1 MTFSKLR
8 GELSAFDTKKFK
20 SINERLFVYNVI
32 KQIQQTKQIMSLIE
46 QLNWRYATKRMN
58 KAKVPVEKVDK
69 IKEAIRLAPTSFGLQ
84 AFKVIEIE
92 DAALRQKIY
101 NEACQ
106 QPQILEGSNIL
117 VFAAYKKI
125 TAELVDEYIQ
135 NIAKTRNIPVEAL
148 ADFRA
153 AFDGAV
159 AGSEEQ
165 NFLWNAKQTYIA
177 LGTGLIA
184 AAEQQVDA
192 TPMEGFNPSA
202 LDDLL
207 GLKER
212 GLKSVVIMPLG
223 YRDTEHD
230 WLAALPKV
238 RMAKEDLFI
247 QDLVS
252 AE

>member
-1 MTFSKLR
+1 
-8 GELSAFDTKKFK
+8 
-20 SINERLFVYNVI
+20 
-32 KQIQQTKQIMSLIE
+32 MSLIE

-117 VFAAYKKI
+117 IFAAYKKI
-125 TAELVDEYIQ
+125 TAELVDEYMQ

-148 ADFRA
+148 TDFRA

-165 NFLWNAKQTYIA
+165 NFLWKQTYIA

-184 AAEQQVDA
+184 AAEEQVDA
-192 TPMEGFNPSA
+192 TPMEGFNPAA
-202 LDDLL
+202 LDKILDLSQQNL
-207 GLKER
+207 G
-212 GLKSVVIMPLG
+212 SVSILVLG
-223 YRDTEHD
+223 YRDTVED
-230 WLAALPKV
+230 KYAAAAKV
-238 RMAKEDLFI
+238 RKSTEDLYI
-247 QDLVS
+247 KL
-252 AE
+252 

>member
-1 MTFSKLR
+1 
-8 GELSAFDTKKFK
+8 
-20 SINERLFVYNVI
+20 
-32 KQIQQTKQIMSLIE
+32 MSLIE

-184 AAEQQVDA
+184 AAEEQVDA
-192 TPMEGFNPSA
+192 TPIEGFNPAA
-202 LDDLL
+202 LDDIL
-207 GLKER
+207 GLSPQNL
-212 GLKSVVIMPLG
+212 GSVTRLVLG
-223 YRDTEHD
+223 YRDTVED
-230 WLAALPKV
+230 KYAAASKV
-238 RMAKEDLFI
+238 RKSTEDLYVK
-247 QDLVS
+247 L
-252 AE
+252 

>member
-1 MTFSKLR
+1 
-8 GELSAFDTKKFK
+8 
-20 SINERLFVYNVI
+20 
-32 KQIQQTKQIMSLIE
+32 MSLIE

-58 KAKVPVEKVDK
+58 KAKVPVEKADK

-92 DAALRQKIY
+92 DAALRQRIY

-153 AFDGAV
+153 VFDGAV

-184 AAEQQVDA
+184 AAEEQVDA
-192 TPMEGFNPSA
+192 TPMEGFNPAA
-202 LDDLL
+202 LDEIL
-207 GLKER
+207 GLSPQNL
-212 GLKSVVIMPLG
+212 GSVTILVLG
-223 YRDTEHD
+223 YRDTVED
-230 WLAALPKV
+230 KYAAASKV
-238 RMAKEDLFI
+238 RKSTEDLYVK
-247 QDLVS
+247 L
-252 AE
+252 

>member
-1 MTFSKLR
+1 
-8 GELSAFDTKKFK
+8 
-20 SINERLFVYNVI
+20 
-32 KQIQQTKQIMSLIE
+32 MSLIE

-184 AAEQQVDA
+184 AAEEQVDA
-192 TPMEGFNPSA
+192 TPIEGFNPAA
-202 LDDLL
+202 LDDIL
-207 GLKER
+207 GLSPQNL
-212 GLKSVVIMPLG
+212 GSVTILVRG
-223 YRDTEHD
+223 YRDTVED
-230 WLAALPKV
+230 KYAAASKV
-238 RMAKEDLFI
+238 RKSTEDLYVK
-247 QDLVS
+247 L
-252 AE
+252 